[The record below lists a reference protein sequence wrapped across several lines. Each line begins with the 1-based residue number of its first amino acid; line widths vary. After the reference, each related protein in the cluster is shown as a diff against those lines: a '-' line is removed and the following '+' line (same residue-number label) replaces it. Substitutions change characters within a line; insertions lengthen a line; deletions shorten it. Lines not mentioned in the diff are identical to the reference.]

1 MDYAFG
7 PTGGSTPDDPTGVLR
22 QMGFLQAA
30 TGSGSSTSTDPLV
43 AQAQS
48 HLNRLGLGPLSIDGI
63 LGPKTT
69 SALTQWYASRGMSW
83 NGQVTQATVD
93 ELAAAVA
100 MPGPSLPAPAT
111 PAALQPQAVPFYKN
125 PLFIALAVAG
135 LGTVGYLMWRAEDI
149 KRAFAGDDEPEGDEE
164 PVKGRRR
171 RSKAERAKCA
181 LTPEWDS
188 SSTPVRRSLT
198 EIPYAEPVKE

>member
-7 PTGGSTPDDPTGVLR
+7 PNGGSTPDDPTGVLR

-30 TGSGSSTSTDPLV
+30 TSTGTDPLV

-63 LGPKTT
+63 LGAKTS
-69 SALTQWYASRGMSW
+69 SALTQWYAKRGMSW
-83 NGQVTQATVD
+83 NGQVTQETVN
-93 ELAAAVA
+93 ELEAAAA
-100 MPGPSLPAPAT
+100 TTASLQPLPSPAT
-111 PAALQPQAVPFYKN
+111 PAALQPQPVPFYKN

-171 RSKAERAKCA
+171 RSKAEREKCA

-188 SSTPVRRSLT
+188 GSTPVRRSLT